1 MSRNY
6 YSEIHLHIVWH
17 CKASQPLLTPEIES
31 FVHRYLRRRL
41 MESSGVFVHEIGGT
55 QTHVH
60 VVVTIV
66 PTVGISEL
74 IGQLKGS
81 SSHET
86 NQQFPGRKVLEWQSG
101 YGVVSFGTKDLE
113 WVKEYVRNQ
122 KEHHARRTV
131 FDRLEQITTAEN
143 ERISAQAEHR
153 EAP

>member
-17 CKASQPLLTPEIES
+17 CKASQSLLTPDVES
-31 FVHRYLRRRL
+31 FVHRYLSRRL
-41 MESSGVFVHEIGGT
+41 VETSGVFVHEIGGT
-55 QTHVH
+55 PTHVH
-60 VVVTIV
+60 VVVTV
-66 PTVGISEL
+66 FPTVGISEL

-81 SSHET
+81 SSHEA
-86 NQQFPGRKVLEWQSG
+86 NQQFSGRKVVEWQSG

-122 KEHHARRTV
+122 KEHHARQTV
-131 FDRLEQITTAEN
+131 FERLERITTDDNQPMA
-143 ERISAQAEHR
+143 AQAEHR